1 MKMLWI
7 CYTTVI
13 AFALCLVGCGVNVDS
28 SFVQLKES
36 KERCFKRSMSV
47 EIYSIIIE
55 GHKYIIFDGTYKGCI
70 IHSESCPCKKR
81 AAE

>member
-7 CYTTVI
+7 YYTIVI
-13 AFALCLVGCGVNVDS
+13 ASALCLVGCGVNVDS
-28 SFVQLKES
+28 ASVQSKELKEM
-36 KERCFKRSMSV
+36 CFKQSMSAK
-47 EIYSIIIE
+47 IYSMTIE

-81 AAE
+81 VAE